1 MMRLLISVS
10 FIAALGCGGSSS
22 SSSDCGGAFE
32 TSCDVPS
39 DNGVHTCYDVVA
51 GDAAGVQQAKM
62 TCAGQATNGT
72 VVSGCCTHDG
82 AVARCVFTPTVGG
95 MSTEW
100 FLSGTVTAAQSA
112 CTSKNG
118 TFTAL

>member
-1 MMRLLISVS
+1 MMRLFVFVS
-10 FIAALGCGGSSS
+10 LLAALGCGGSSS
-22 SSSDCGGAFE
+22 SSSDCGGAFAA
-32 TSCDVPS
+32 SCDVPS

-51 GDAAGVQQAKM
+51 VDAAGAQQAKM
-62 TCAGQATNGT
+62 TCAGQTTNGT
-72 VVSGCCTHDG
+72 VLPACCTHDG

-100 FLSGTVTAAQSA
+100 FLAGTVSTAQAA
-112 CTSKNG
+112 CASKNG